1 MSYEVSYK
9 GMDPEAADE
18 KAISDIIEYLG
29 TEKAALFGDLVQ
41 LAVCIEH
48 EIPCDSVDGT
58 PRVQVLMGL
67 NMTMSFAGISGFPFH
82 AFCRRFCP
90 TKYAAWMGS
99 SLD

>member
-1 MSYEVSYK
+1 MGYEVSYK

-18 KAISDIIEYLG
+18 KAISDIMEYLG
-29 TEKAALFGDLVQ
+29 IEKAALFGDLVQ

-67 NMTMSFAGISGFPFH
+67 NMTMSFAGIAGFPFH

-90 TKYAAWMGS
+90 TKYREWMES
-99 SLD
+99 SAD